1 MERTAESEICGP
13 AYYLRNSLSRKKK
26 KERSEKRGNIV
37 KTSTGSSIF
46 SLRGNS
52 GVRENMVCT
61 SAYKLSYYTCVKY
74 LLHFVF
80 FKRSLDESGRR
91 RDINN
96 TYGRS
101 QRKEYTISHCSQGFL
116 NAIAWVTLWVFYF
129 HVIALLQYLYFR
141 SLFFLE
147 FHFH

>member
-141 SLFFLE
+141 SLLFLE